1 MKKFLIIFFIC
12 GILSAQGQ
20 KPSPVILHRTE
31 VYNITSKINGVT
43 YPINIAYP
51 GSYFYS
57 EKKYPVV
64 YMLDAYSSFGI
75 MTEMSRLLA
84 FSKELP
90 EVIIVGISS
99 EGGSKE
105 FIYNRARDFTPSRI
119 DPEFLP
125 EEIRLMTPTSG
136 GADKFLQFIQS
147 ELIPFVE
154 SNFRCLNEDRT
165 LVGHSYGGL
174 FSFYTLFTQPDLFK
188 RYVIISPAVLWD
200 NELILKKE
208 NDYSQKNDS
217 LKAVVYTTVGN
228 NESNFMIEPWKK
240 LIASIK
246 NHNYKELIM
255 RDEIAPNETHY
266 SIIPYIVTHGLISV
280 FDNTKNN

>member
-1 MKKFLIIFFIC
+1 MKKLLIIFFVC
-12 GILSAQGQ
+12 GVLFAQEQ
-20 KPSPVILHRTE
+20 KPIPVTLHRTE
-31 VYNITSKINGVT
+31 VYQITSKINGVT

-57 EKKYPVV
+57 EKKFPVV

-75 MTEMSRLLA
+75 VTEMSRLLA
-84 FSKELP
+84 FSNELP

-119 DPEFLP
+119 DPQLLP
-125 EEIRLMTPTSG
+125 DEVKLMTPTSG
-136 GADKFLQFIQS
+136 GADKFLNFIKS

-154 SNFRCLNEDRT
+154 SKFRCMDDDRT

-174 FSFYTLFTQPDLFK
+174 FSFYTLFTQPDIFK

-200 NELILKKE
+200 NDLVLKIE
-208 NDYSQKNDS
+208 NDYSQKSDS
-217 LKAVVYTTVGN
+217 LNAVVYTTVGN
-228 NESNFMIEPWKK
+228 KESNIMIEPWKR

-246 NHNYKELIM
+246 NHNYKGLVL
-255 RDEIAPNETHY
+255 RDEISPNETHY

-280 FDNTKNN
+280 FENKDNN